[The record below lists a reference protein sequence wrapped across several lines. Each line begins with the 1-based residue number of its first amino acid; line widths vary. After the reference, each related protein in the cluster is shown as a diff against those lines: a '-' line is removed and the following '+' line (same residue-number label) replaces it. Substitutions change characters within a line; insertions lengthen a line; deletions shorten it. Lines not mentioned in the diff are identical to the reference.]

1 MSFIPPRHSDAE
13 HNLKMHQENVCSVGA
28 KHMVDASTCVMLLML
43 MLDEQMWYAD
53 ARVVHS
59 IDQIK

>member
-28 KHMVDASTCVMLLML
+28 HGRRKYLRYVAHA
-43 MLDEQMWYAD
+43 YAG
-53 ARVVHS
+53 
-59 IDQIK
+59 